1 MISRIT
7 SLFRKKKNA
16 TGWPFDQ
23 PENCEVITTKGVL
36 KDHIDIVYVSHD
48 SDDDGWQ
55 FHCAGDVRIEDAML
69 VALKNI
75 VSHDPTV
82 LQIADIPPGWIAVRK
97 NKHSEWERRKN
108 ENQD

>member
-7 SLFRKKKNA
+7 SLFRKKEETPA
-16 TGWPFDQ
+16 WPFDQ
-23 PENCEVITTKGVL
+23 PENCAVITTTGVL
-36 KDHIDIVYVSHD
+36 KNRKDIVYVSHD

-55 FHCAGDVRIEDAML
+55 FHCVGEARIEDSMM

-82 LQIADIPPGWIAVRK
+82 LLIADMPPGWIAVRK
-97 NKHSEWERRKN
+97 DKNSKWERRKK
-108 ENQD
+108 ENGG